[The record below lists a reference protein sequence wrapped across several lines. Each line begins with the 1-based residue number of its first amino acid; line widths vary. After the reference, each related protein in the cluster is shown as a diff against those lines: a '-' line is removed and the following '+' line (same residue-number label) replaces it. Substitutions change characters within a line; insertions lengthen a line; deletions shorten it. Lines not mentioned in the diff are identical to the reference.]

1 MKWILSRAFLS
12 IAVAAIAQT
21 AFAAVEGAALQAAN
35 VRTIY
40 VLPMSGG
47 LDLFVAEWLAKS
59 QTVQVTTDP
68 KHADAVLTDHLGEDF
83 EHKLDQLLVK
93 KDEHD
98 KAGSSSEQLEHYNP
112 GRHRGTVFLVD
123 SKTRQVLWS
132 DYEKPPT
139 SRSSEN
145 LNREAKS
152 ISKKLSESLGGTPT
166 PKGQRNGG

>member
-1 MKWILSRAFLS
+1 MGWIRSGIFLV
-12 IAVAAIAQT
+12 I
-21 AFAAVEGAALQAAN
+21 AFAAAAQTN
-35 VRTIY
+35 SVRTVY

-47 LDLFVAEWLAKS
+47 LDLFVAQWLAKG
-59 QTVQVTTDP
+59 QTVHVTTDP

-83 EHKLDQLLVK
+83 EHKLDQLLEK
-93 KDEHD
+93 KDD
-98 KAGSSSEQLEHYNP
+98 KPKPADSEAQPERYSP

-139 SRSSEN
+139 SRSSDK

-152 ISKKLSESLGGTPT
+152 IVKKLSASLGEPVTKT
-166 PKGQRNGG
+166 KKS

>member
-1 MKWILSRAFLS
+1 
-12 IAVAAIAQT
+12 
-21 AFAAVEGAALQAAN
+21 
-35 VRTIY
+35 
-40 VLPMSGG
+40 MSGG
-47 LDLFVAEWLAKS
+47 LDLFVAEWLAKG

-83 EHKLDQLLVK
+83 EQKLNQLLAK
-93 KDEHD
+93 KDEHE
-98 KAGSSSEQLEHYNP
+98 KADSSSEQPPRYTP

-132 DYEKPPT
+132 DYEKPP
-139 SRSSEN
+139 SYRSSDN

-152 ISKKLSESLGGTPT
+152 IAKKLSESLAPT

>member
-1 MKWILSRAFLS
+1 MAL
-12 IAVAAIAQT
+12 AAMAQS
-21 AFAAVEGAALQAAN
+21 AFAAVQGAPLQAAN
-35 VRTIY
+35 VRTVY

-59 QTVQVTTDP
+59 ETVQVTTDP

-83 EHKLDQLLVK
+83 EHKLDQLLAK

-98 KAGSSSEQLEHYNP
+98 KTASSSEQSEHYNP

-123 SKTRQVLWS
+123 AKTRQVLWS

-139 SRSSEN
+139 SRSSDN

-152 ISKKLSESLGGTPT
+152 ISKKLSGSPGGTPAS
-166 PKGQRNGG
+166 KRQRNGG

>member
-1 MKWILSRAFLS
+1 M
-12 IAVAAIAQT
+12 AQT
-21 AFAAVEGAALQAAN
+21 AFAAVQPAPLQAAN
-35 VRTIY
+35 VRTVY

-59 QTVQVTTDP
+59 QIVQVTTDP

-83 EHKLDQLLVK
+83 ERKLDQLLAK

-98 KAGSSSEQLEHYNP
+98 KPAGSSEQLEHYNP

-132 DYEKPPT
+132 DYEKPPA
-139 SRSSEN
+139 SRSSDK
-145 LNREAKS
+145 LNQEAKA
-152 ISKKLSESLGGTPT
+152 IVKKLSESLRG
-166 PKGQRNGG
+166 